1 MADGDK
7 IKQVFWNIAENAVR
21 AMREGGVLRVSIER
35 MGDDWQVSFADT
47 GTGMTP
53 QQTEKIF
60 EPFQS
65 NFEGGTGLGLAVVY
79 QIVQAHEGKVW
90 ARSKPGQGTTFV
102 LRLRRLDAERSVAV
116 GSSRPWRRSK
126 PSQSHSSG
134 DSLQRPPGQG
144 GRVANILVCDDERSI
159 CEMLDIALRREGH
172 RVETVNSGQ
181 AAKNKID
188 GNLYDLIITDI
199 KMPNIDGIEV
209 LKHAHRVSPDSP
221 VILITAVDDYE
232 AAVEAVKAG
241 GASDYIRKS
250 PGLVDEIKLAIN
262 RVLEKLSL
270 SKQNFALRRDNAAHN
285 SLDNIIGSSAAMEKL
300 KQTLRTVAST
310 ASTVLIHGESGTG
323 KELVARAVHIC
334 SPRAGEPFV
343 SVNCGAFPETLLE
356 SELFGYLKGAFT
368 GANQNKRGLFEV
380 AGGGTIFLDEISEMT
395 LAMQVKLL
403 RVLQERT
410 VRPVGGTSEIP
421 IDVRVI
427 AATNRDLDK
436 AVAENLFREDLYYRL
451 NVIPIRVP
459 NLRERR
465 EDIPLLANH
474 FQKKYAAAAGRSI
487 LRVNKESLEAL
498 CGYEWPGNVRQLENT
513 VERAV
518 ALETT
523 EELHVELPAERPK
536 ARAAAA
542 GVGISGNMGE
552 VAAGRGAAARGRHG
566 NLRCRHRA
574 HASADFAGALKRR
587 ADEGRRSAGNFLP
600 VVPAFDEEVRAVAAS
615 SEPRVPS

>member
-1 MADGDK
+1 M
-7 IKQVFWNIAENAVR
+7 
-21 AMREGGVLRVSIER
+21 
-35 MGDDWQVSFADT
+35 
-47 GTGMTP
+47 
-53 QQTEKIF
+53 
-60 EPFQS
+60 
-65 NFEGGTGLGLAVVY
+65 
-79 QIVQAHEGKVW
+79 
-90 ARSKPGQGTTFV
+90 
-102 LRLRRLDAERSVAV
+102 
-116 GSSRPWRRSK
+116 
-126 PSQSHSSG
+126 
-134 DSLQRPPGQG
+134 
-144 GRVANILVCDDERSI
+144 ANILVCDDERSI
-159 CEMLDIALRREGH
+159 CEMLDIAMRRDGH
-172 RVETVNSGQ
+172 RVETVQSGQ

-188 GNLYDLIITDI
+188 GALYDLIITDI

-209 LKHAHRVSPDSP
+209 LRHAHRVSPDSS

-262 RVLEKLSL
+262 RVLEKLAL
-270 SKQNFALRRDNAAHN
+270 SKQNFALRRDNASHN

-300 KQTLRTVAST
+300 KQTVRTVAST

-334 SPRAGEPFV
+334 SPRATEPFV

-368 GANQNKRGLFEV
+368 GATQNKRGLFEV

-410 VRPVGGTSEIP
+410 VRPVGGISEIS

-465 EDIPLLANH
+465 EDISLLANH
-474 FQKKYAAAAGRSI
+474 FLKKYAAAANRSI
-487 LRVNKESLEAL
+487 LRVNKNSLDAL
-498 CGYEWPGNVRQLENT
+498 CDYEWPGNVRQLENT

-518 ALETT
+518 ALEMTD
-523 EELHVELPAERPK
+523 ELHVELPAERSK

-542 GVGISGNMGE
+542 GAGGAGTGSEVAPGAVLPEGVGMEGYVANIERTLLQNALDRSNGVQTKAADLLGISY
-552 VAAGRGAAARGRHG
+552 RSFRH
-566 NLRCRHRA
+566 LMKKYE
-574 HASADFAGALKRR
+574 L
-587 ADEGRRSAGNFLP
+587 
-600 VVPAFDEEVRAVAAS
+600 
-615 SEPRVPS
+615 

>member
-1 MADGDK
+1 
-7 IKQVFWNIAENAVR
+7 
-21 AMREGGVLRVSIER
+21 
-35 MGDDWQVSFADT
+35 
-47 GTGMTP
+47 
-53 QQTEKIF
+53 
-60 EPFQS
+60 
-65 NFEGGTGLGLAVVY
+65 
-79 QIVQAHEGKVW
+79 
-90 ARSKPGQGTTFV
+90 
-102 LRLRRLDAERSVAV
+102 
-116 GSSRPWRRSK
+116 
-126 PSQSHSSG
+126 
-134 DSLQRPPGQG
+134 
-144 GRVANILVCDDERSI
+144 VANILVCDDERSI
-159 CEMLDIALRREGH
+159 CEMLDIALRRDGH
-172 RVETVNSGQ
+172 RVETVQSGQ

-188 GNLYDLIITDI
+188 GNLFDLIITDI
-199 KMPNIDGIEV
+199 KMPHVDGIEV
-209 LKHAHRVSPDSP
+209 LRHAHRVSPDSP

-250 PGLVDEIKLAIN
+250 PGLVDEIKLAID

-270 SKQNFALRRDNAAHN
+270 SKQNFALRRDAASHN

-300 KQTLRTVAST
+300 KQTVRTVAST

-334 SPRAGEPFV
+334 SPRATEPFV

-410 VRPVGGTSEIP
+410 VRPVGGTSEIS

-465 EDIPLLANH
+465 EDILLLANH
-474 FQKKYAAAAGRSI
+474 FLKKYAAAASRSI
-487 LRVNKESLEAL
+487 LRVNTKSLDAL
-498 CGYEWPGNVRQLENT
+498 CDYEWPGNVRQLENT

-518 ALETT
+518 ALEMTD
-523 EELHVELPAERPK
+523 ELHVELPAERPK

-542 GVGISGNMGE
+542 GMGATDDLSDIAPGAVLPEGVGMEVYVANIERTLLQNALEYSNGVQTKAADLLGISY
-552 VAAGRGAAARGRHG
+552 RSFRH
-566 NLRCRHRA
+566 LMKKYE
-574 HASADFAGALKRR
+574 L
-587 ADEGRRSAGNFLP
+587 
-600 VVPAFDEEVRAVAAS
+600 
-615 SEPRVPS
+615 